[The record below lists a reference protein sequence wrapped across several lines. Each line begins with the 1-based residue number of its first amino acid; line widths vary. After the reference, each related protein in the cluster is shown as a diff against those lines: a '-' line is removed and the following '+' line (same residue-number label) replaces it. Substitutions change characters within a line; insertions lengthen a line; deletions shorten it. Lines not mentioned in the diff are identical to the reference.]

1 MVYQKKISK
10 KLLQGRIKYVGF
22 DKDGTLIDDFD
33 GYSLEWGRLINEQF
47 GIDSKEATEVFI
59 KMAGIPTAIQL
70 AAVFQKH
77 NRIFS
82 QTYIFQKAEEIA
94 YSLGKNVKGNLF
106 PEVRRVLRE
115 LKKNNFFI
123 FVSSGQREIIT
134 KEDLERTG
142 IIQYVDFFAG
152 IKPNE
157 PEFKKGEP
165 HFREA
170 ANYFGV
176 PFEAFTK
183 EAVFVGDTLV
193 DIDIANKLDILSIAR
208 IGTLSREKLLK
219 TGAKYVVE
227 DFSNLD
233 QIISEL

>member
-1 MVYQKKISK
+1 M
-10 KLLQGRIKYVGF
+10 IKYIGF

-33 GYSLEWGRLINEQF
+33 GYALEWGRLINEEF
-47 GIDSKEATEVFI
+47 GIDSKEATGVFI

-70 AAVFQKH
+70 ATIFQKH
-77 NRIFS
+77 NKIFS

-94 YSLGKNVKGNLF
+94 YSLGKNVKSNLF
-106 PEVRRVLRE
+106 PEVRRVLQK

-152 IKPNE
+152 IRPNE
-157 PEFKKGEP
+157 SEFKKGEP
-165 HFREA
+165 HFKEA

-176 PFEAFTK
+176 PFETFTK

-219 TGAKYVVE
+219 AGAKYVVE

-233 QIISEL
+233 QIISKL